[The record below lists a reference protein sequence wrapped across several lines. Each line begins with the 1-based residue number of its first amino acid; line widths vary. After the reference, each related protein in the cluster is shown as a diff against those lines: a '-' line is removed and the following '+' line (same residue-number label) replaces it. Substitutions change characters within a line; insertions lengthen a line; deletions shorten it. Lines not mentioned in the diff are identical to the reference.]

1 MNLPKALLKERLA
14 DRYTAAELADAID
27 LDATLFLDYFLD
39 EVLEFP
45 EVLGVL
51 GIEEVEDDDS

>member
-27 LDATLFLDYFLD
+27 LDATLFLDYFLEEVLD
-39 EVLEFP
+39 PEVLEL
-45 EVLGVL
+45 LGV
-51 GIEEVEDDDS
+51 EEDEE